1 MKKTIL
7 SLMAMVS
14 LGAFAQTGYYVA
26 PGTGTG
32 NPGGFNAD
40 AEYPPGGGLATGWST
55 ILTGPQNEMWS
66 AAQSLPFAFKF
77 NDQDVTSYK
86 VAANGVVTFD
96 VATTTTPSAVN
107 ADLPNAGIPNQSVC
121 VWGLGATASGDYV
134 VSKTFGTTGSRQH
147 WIGYYSC
154 SEPNIGTAGWTYM
167 SVVLEEGTNNIYIV
181 DQRYNGTAPTKLS
194 LGIQIDGS
202 TAIKISGTP
211 SYGMKSVNDPTTADN
226 VFYTFVP
233 GSMPGDEAGITKLN
247 LAKYLSVNNSPFDV
261 SFGVVNGG
269 SNAITSLDVE
279 YTVDG
284 GAAVS
289 GTITGLNIA
298 SGASGTAVH
307 PTKWSGAT
315 VGSHTVAVKIVKVNG
330 TTDTKV
336 GNNSASMSVMVF
348 DKAVDRKILNEVFTS
363 STCAPCKAGNE
374 NYNMVIAGKTKHS
387 TIKYQVY
394 WPGTGDPYCT
404 QEVRDRT
411 SFYGINSVPRMEVDG
426 GWDGN
431 AGSFSTGLYDDF
443 QAKPAF
449 VEITGSVSLTWK
461 NTVTLDVTLN
471 PLLDNASNNL
481 KLHAVIVEGLTYANK
496 KSNGETQFE
505 EVMKKMMTGSV
516 GQVLTPL
523 KKDTKVTKKIAYTFN
538 GGYRLP
544 LDGSAAQHINHLSE
558 NSVETWNDLA
568 VVVFVQDATTKEVLQ
583 SETFPIALVGT
594 EAVEQNLNLYPN
606 PANSVFVVEAKEMGN
621 AAVVV
626 TDMQGKVVFNGNLN
640 AGALS
645 MNVADWSNGVYM
657 VSVNGNSKNLNSK
670 IVVRH

>member
-7 SLMAMVS
+7 SLMALVS

-26 PGTGTG
+26 PGTGSG
-32 NPGGFNAD
+32 NPGGLNGD
-40 AEYPPGGGLATGWST
+40 AEYPPGGGLPTGWT
-55 ILTGPQNEMWS
+55 TLITGPQNEMWS
-66 AAQSLPFAFKF
+66 ASQNMPFAFKF

-96 VATTTTPSAVN
+96 VATTITPSAVN
-107 ADLPNAGIPNQSVC
+107 GDLPNAGIPNQSVC
-121 VWGLGATASGDYV
+121 VWGVGATATGDYV
-134 VSKTFGTTGSRQH
+134 VSKTFGTAGKRQH
-147 WIGYYSC
+147 WIQYNSC
-154 SEPNIGTAGWTYM
+154 SEANIGTGWIYA
-167 SVVLEEGTNNIYIV
+167 SIVLEEGTNNIYIV
-181 DQRYNGTAPTKLS
+181 DQRYNGTAASKIS
-194 LGIQIDGS
+194 MGVQIDGS
-202 TAIKISGTP
+202 TAIKVSGTP
-211 SYGMKSVNDPTTADN
+211 AYGMKAVNDPTTADN
-226 VFYTFVP
+226 VFYSFIP
-233 GSMPGDEAGITKLN
+233 GSQPADEAGITSLN
-247 LAKYLSVNNSPFDV
+247 LAKYLNLNNGPYDISM
-261 SFGVVNGG
+261 GIINGG
-269 SNAITSLDVE
+269 SSAITSLDVE
-279 YTVDG
+279 YTIDG

-289 GTITGLNIA
+289 GKITGLNIA
-298 SGASGTAVH
+298 SGATGTAVH

-330 TTDTKV
+330 ADDTKV
-336 GNNSASMSVMVF
+336 GNNNATQAVMVF

-363 STCAPCKAGNE
+363 STCGPCTAGNI
-374 NYNMVIAGKTKHS
+374 NYNNVIANKTKHS

-411 SFYGINSVPRMEVDG
+411 TYYGINSVPRMEVDG

-471 PLLDNASNNL
+471 PLLDFSSNNL
-481 KLHAVIVEGLTYANK
+481 KLHAVIVEGITYANK
-496 KSNGETQFE
+496 KTNGETKFE

-544 LDGSAAQHINHLSE
+544 TDGSAAQHINHLSE

-606 PANSVFVVEAKEMGN
+606 PANNVFVVEAKEMGN

-626 TDMQGKVVFNGNLN
+626 TDMQGKVVFNGNMN

>member
-14 LGAFAQTGYYVA
+14 LGAFAQTGYYIA

-32 NPGGFNAD
+32 NPGGLNAD
-40 AEYPPGGGLATGWST
+40 AEYPPGGGLATGWTT

-96 VATTTTPSAVN
+96 VATTITPSAVN
-107 ADLPNAGIPNQSVC
+107 GDLPNAGIPNQSVC
-121 VWGLGATASGDYV
+121 VWGAGATASGDYV
-134 VSKTFGTTGSRQH
+134 VAKTFGTSGKRQH
-147 WIGYYSC
+147 WIQYNSC
-154 SEPNIGTAGWTYM
+154 SEANIGTGWVYM
-167 SVVLEEGTNNIYIV
+167 SIVLEEGTNNIYVV
-181 DQRYNGTAPTKLS
+181 DQRYNGTAATKLS
-194 LGIQIDGS
+194 VGIQIDGS
-202 TAIKISGTP
+202 TAVKVSGTP
-211 SYGMKSVNDPTTADN
+211 AYGMKAVNDPTTADN
-226 VFYTFVP
+226 VYYSFLP
-233 GSMPGDEAGITKLN
+233 GSLPADEAGITALT
-247 LAKYLSVNNSPFDV
+247 LANYISVNNAPFDITFSV
-261 SFGVVNGG
+261 QNGG
-269 SNAITSLDVE
+269 SSAITSLDVE

-289 GTITGLNIA
+289 GKITGLNIA
-298 SGASGTAVH
+298 SGATGTAVH
-307 PTKWSGAT
+307 PTKWSGT
-315 VGSHTVAVKIVKVNG
+315 VGSHTIAVKIVKVNG
-330 TTDTKV
+330 SDDTKV
-336 GNNSASMSVMVF
+336 GNNNASKSLMVF

-363 STCAPCKAGNE
+363 STCPPCTPGNI
-374 NYNMVIAGKTKHS
+374 NYNKVIDGRAKHS
-387 TIKYQVY
+387 TIKYQVNF
-394 WPGTGDPYCT
+394 PGTGDPYCT
-404 QEVRDRT
+404 QEVRDRMT
-411 SFYGINSVPRMEVDG
+411 FYNVNSVPRMEIDG
-426 GWDGN
+426 AWDNN
-431 AGSFSTGLYDDF
+431 ANSFTTALYDEY
-443 QAKPAF
+443 QSKPSF
-449 VEITGSVSLTWK
+449 IEITGSVALTWK
-461 NTVTLDVTLN
+461 NTITLDVTLN

-481 KLHAVIVEGLTYANK
+481 KLHAAIVEGITYANK

-505 EVMKKMMTGSV
+505 SVMKKMMTGSV

-544 LDGSAAQHINHLSE
+544 LDGSVAQHINHLSE

-568 VVVFVQDATTKEVLQ
+568 VVVFVQDATTKEILQ
-583 SETFPIALVGT
+583 SETFPIAMVGT

-606 PANSVFVVEAKEMGN
+606 PANDLFVVEAKEMGN

-626 TDMQGKVVFNGNLN
+626 ADIQGKVVFSGNLN
-640 AGALS
+640 AGALNMS
-645 MNVADWSNGVYM
+645 VANWSEGVYM

>member
-1 MKKTIL
+1 
-7 SLMAMVS
+7 MAMVS

-32 NPGGFNAD
+32 NPGGLNAD
-40 AEYPPGGGLATGWST
+40 TEYPPGGGLATGWTT

-66 AAQSLPFAFKF
+66 SAQSLPFAFKF

-107 ADLPNAGIPNQSVC
+107 ADLPNSGIPNQSVC

-134 VSKTFGTTGSRQH
+134 VSKTFGTSGSRQH

-154 SEPNIGTAGWTYM
+154 SEPNIGTSGWAYM

-181 DQRYNGTAPTKLS
+181 DQRYNGTAPTKLAV
-194 LGIQIDGS
+194 GIQIDGS

-226 VFYTFVP
+226 VYYSFIP

-247 LAKYLSVNNSPFDV
+247 LAKYLSVNSSPFDV
-261 SFGVVNGG
+261 SFGVINGG

-279 YTVDG
+279 YTIDG

-289 GTITGLNIA
+289 GKISGLNIA

-330 TTDTKV
+330 ATDTKV

-374 NYNMVIAGKTKHS
+374 NYNMVISGKTKHS

-411 SFYGINSVPRMEVDG
+411 SFYAINSVPRMEVDG

-443 QAKPAF
+443 QAKPSF
-449 VEITGSVSLTWK
+449 LEITGSVSLTWK

-496 KSNGETQFE
+496 KSNGESQFE

-544 LDGSAAQHINHLSE
+544 LDGSAAQHINHLTE

-626 TDMQGKVVFNGNLN
+626 TDMQGKVVFNGNMN

>member
-1 MKKTIL
+1 M
-7 SLMAMVS
+7 
-14 LGAFAQTGYYVA
+14 
-26 PGTGTG
+26 
-32 NPGGFNAD
+32 
-40 AEYPPGGGLATGWST
+40 
-55 ILTGPQNEMWS
+55 
-66 AAQSLPFAFKF
+66 PFAFKF

-96 VATTTTPSAVN
+96 VATTITPSAVN
-107 ADLPNAGIPNQSVC
+107 GDLPNAGIPNQSVC
-121 VWGLGATASGDYV
+121 VWGVGATATGDYV
-134 VSKTFGTTGSRQH
+134 VSKTFGTAGKRQH
-147 WIGYYSC
+147 WIQYNSC
-154 SEPNIGTAGWTYM
+154 SEANIGTGWIYA
-167 SVVLEEGTNNIYIV
+167 SIVLEEGTNNIYIV
-181 DQRYNGTAPTKLS
+181 DQRYNGTAASKIS
-194 LGIQIDGS
+194 MGVQIDGS
-202 TAIKISGTP
+202 TAIKVSGTP
-211 SYGMKSVNDPTTADN
+211 AYGMKAVNDPTTADN
-226 VFYTFVP
+226 VFYSFIP
-233 GSMPGDEAGITKLN
+233 GSQPANEAGITALN
-247 LAKYLSVNNSPFDV
+247 VAKYLSLNSAPYDI
-261 SFGVVNGG
+261 SMSIINGG
-269 SNAITSLDVE
+269 SSAITSLDVE
-279 YTVDG
+279 YTIDG

-289 GTITGLNIA
+289 GKITGLNIA
-298 SGASGTAVH
+298 SGATGTAVH

-330 TTDTKV
+330 ADDTKV
-336 GNNSASMSVMVF
+336 GNNNATQAVMVF

-363 STCAPCKAGNE
+363 STCGPCTAGNI
-374 NYNMVIAGKTKHS
+374 NYNNVIANKTKHS

-411 SFYGINSVPRMEVDG
+411 TYYGINSVPRMEVDG

-471 PLLDNASNNL
+471 PLLDFSSNNL
-481 KLHAVIVEGLTYANK
+481 KLHAVIVEGITYANK
-496 KSNGETQFE
+496 KTNGETKFE

-544 LDGSAAQHINHLSE
+544 TDGSAAQHINHLSE

-606 PANSVFVVEAKEMGN
+606 PANNVFVVEAKEMGN

-626 TDMQGKVVFNGNLN
+626 TDMQGKVVFNGNMN

>member
-14 LGAFAQTGYYVA
+14 LGAFAQTGYYIA

-32 NPGGFNAD
+32 NPGGLNAD
-40 AEYPPGGGLATGWST
+40 AEYPPGGGLATGWTT

-96 VATTTTPSAVN
+96 VATTITPSAVN
-107 ADLPNAGIPNQSVC
+107 GDLPNAGIPNQSVC
-121 VWGLGATASGDYV
+121 VWGAGATASGDYV
-134 VSKTFGTTGSRQH
+134 VAKTFGTSGKRQH
-147 WIGYYSC
+147 WIQYNSC
-154 SEPNIGTAGWTYM
+154 SEANIGTGWVYM
-167 SVVLEEGTNNIYIV
+167 SIVLEEGTNNIYVV
-181 DQRYNGTAPTKLS
+181 DQRYNGTAATKLS
-194 LGIQIDGS
+194 VGIQIDGS
-202 TAIKISGTP
+202 TAVKVSGTP
-211 SYGMKSVNDPTTADN
+211 AYGMKAVNDPTTADN
-226 VFYTFVP
+226 VFYSFLP
-233 GSMPGDEAGITKLN
+233 GSLPADEAGITALT
-247 LAKYLSVNNSPFDV
+247 LANYISVNNAPFDITFSV
-261 SFGVVNGG
+261 QNGG
-269 SNAITSLDVE
+269 SSAITSLDVE

-289 GTITGLNIA
+289 GKITGLNIA
-298 SGASGTAVH
+298 SGATGTAVH
-307 PTKWSGAT
+307 PTKWSGT
-315 VGSHTVAVKIVKVNG
+315 VGSHTIAVKIVKVNG
-330 TTDTKV
+330 SDDTKV
-336 GNNSASMSVMVF
+336 GNNNASKSLMVF

-363 STCAPCKAGNE
+363 STCPPCTPGNI
-374 NYNMVIAGKTKHS
+374 NYNKVIDGRAKHS
-387 TIKYQVY
+387 TIKYQVNF
-394 WPGTGDPYCT
+394 PGTGDPYCT
-404 QEVRDRT
+404 QEVRDRMT
-411 SFYGINSVPRMEVDG
+411 FYNVNSVPRMEIDG
-426 GWDGN
+426 AWDNN
-431 AGSFSTGLYDDF
+431 ANSFTTALYDEY
-443 QAKPAF
+443 QSKPSF
-449 VEITGSVSLTWK
+449 IEITGSVALTWK
-461 NTVTLDVTLN
+461 NTITLDVTLN

-481 KLHAVIVEGLTYANK
+481 KLHAAIVEGITYANK

-505 EVMKKMMTGSV
+505 SVMKKMMTGSV

-544 LDGSAAQHINHLSE
+544 LDGSVAQHINHLSE

-568 VVVFVQDATTKEVLQ
+568 VVVFVQDATTKEILQ
-583 SETFPIALVGT
+583 SETFPIAMVGT

-606 PANSVFVVEAKEMGN
+606 PANDLFVVEAKEMGN

-626 TDMQGKVVFNGNLN
+626 ADMQGKVVFSGNLN
-640 AGALS
+640 AGALNMS
-645 MNVADWSNGVYM
+645 VANWSEGVYM

>member
-32 NPGGFNAD
+32 NPGGLNGD
-40 AEYPPGGGLATGWST
+40 AEYPPGGGLPAGWT
-55 ILTGPQNEMWS
+55 TLLTGPQNEMWS
-66 AAQSLPFAFKF
+66 ASQSLPFAFKF

-86 VAANGVVTFD
+86 VSANGVVTFD
-96 VATTTTPSAVN
+96 VASTTTPSAVN
-107 ADLPNAGIPNQSVC
+107 ADLPSSGLPNQSVC
-121 VWGLGATASGDYV
+121 VWGVGATATGDYV
-134 VSKTFGTTGSRQH
+134 VTKTFGTTGKRQH
-147 WIGYYSC
+147 WIQYNSC
-154 SEPNIGTAGWTYM
+154 SEANIGTGWIYA
-167 SVVLEEGTNNIYIV
+167 SIVLEEGTNNIYIV
-181 DQRYNGTAPTKLS
+181 DQRYNGTAASKIS
-194 LGIQIDGS
+194 VGIQIDGS
-202 TAIKISGTP
+202 TAIKVNGTP
-211 SYGMKSVNDPTTADN
+211 AYGMKSVNDPTTADN
-226 VFYTFVP
+226 VYYTFLP
-233 GSMPGDEAGITKLN
+233 GSQPADEAGITALN
-247 LAKYLSVNNSPFDV
+247 LGNYISVNNAPVDIAFSV
-261 SFGVVNGG
+261 INGG
-269 SNAITSLDVE
+269 TNAITSMDVE

-284 GAAVS
+284 GAAVT

-298 SGASGTAVH
+298 SGATANVSH
-307 PTKWSGAT
+307 PTKWSGVT
-315 VGSHTVAVKIVKVNG
+315 VGSHAIAVKIVKVNG
-330 TTDTKV
+330 ATDTKV
-336 GNNSASMSVMVF
+336 GNNSASKTVVVF

-363 STCAPCKAGNE
+363 STCGPCTAGNI
-374 NYNMVIAGKTKHS
+374 NYNNVIANKTKHS
-387 TIKYQVY
+387 TVKYQVY

-481 KLHAVIVEGLTYANK
+481 KLHAVIVEGTTYANVK
-496 KSNGETQFE
+496 TNGEKQFE
-505 EVMKKMMTGSV
+505 NVMKKMMTGSV

-544 LDGSAAQHINHLSE
+544 TDGSAAQHINHLTE

-626 TDMQGKVVFNGNLN
+626 TDMQGKVVFNGNMN

>member
-1 MKKTIL
+1 
-7 SLMAMVS
+7 MAMVS

-32 NPGGFNAD
+32 NPGGLNGD
-40 AEYPPGGGLATGWST
+40 AEYPPGGGLPTGWT
-55 ILTGPQNEMWS
+55 TVLTGPQNEMWS
-66 AAQSLPFAFKF
+66 ASQSLPFAFKF

-86 VAANGVVTFD
+86 VSANGVVTFD
-96 VATTTTPSAVN
+96 VASTTTPSAVN
-107 ADLPNAGIPNQSVC
+107 ADLPSSGLPNQSVC
-121 VWGLGATASGDYV
+121 VWGVGATATGDYV
-134 VSKTFGTTGSRQH
+134 VTKTFGTTGKRQH
-147 WIGYYSC
+147 WIQYNSC
-154 SEPNIGTAGWTYM
+154 SEGNIGTGWIYA
-167 SVVLEEGTNNIYIV
+167 SIVLEEGTNNIYIV
-181 DQRYNGTAPTKLS
+181 DQRYNGTAASKIS
-194 LGIQIDGS
+194 VGIQIDGS
-202 TAIKISGTP
+202 TAIKVSGTP
-211 SYGMKSVNDPTTADN
+211 AYGMKAVNDPTTADN
-226 VFYTFVP
+226 VYYTFLP
-233 GSMPGDEAGITKLN
+233 GSQPADEAGITALN
-247 LAKYLSVNNSPFDV
+247 LAKYISVNNTPVDV
-261 SFGVVNGG
+261 AFSVINGG
-269 SNAITSLDVE
+269 TNAITSMDVE

-284 GAAVS
+284 GAAVTGKIS
-289 GTITGLNIA
+289 GLNIA
-298 SGASGTAVH
+298 SGASANVSH
-307 PTKWSGAT
+307 PTKWSGVT
-315 VGSHTVAVKIVKVNG
+315 VGSHAIAVKIVKVNG
-330 TTDTKV
+330 ANDTKV
-336 GNNSASMSVMVF
+336 GNNSASKTVVVF

-363 STCAPCKAGNE
+363 STCGPCTAGNI
-374 NYNMVIAGKTKHS
+374 NYNNVIANKTKHS

-411 SFYGINSVPRMEVDG
+411 SYYGINSVPRMEVDG

-449 VEITGSVSLTWK
+449 LEITGNVSLTWK

-496 KSNGETQFE
+496 KTNGETKFE

-538 GGYRLP
+538 GGYRLSA
-544 LDGSAAQHINHLSE
+544 DGSAAQHINHLTE

-645 MNVADWSNGVYM
+645 MSVADWSNGVYM

>member
-1 MKKTIL
+1 
-7 SLMAMVS
+7 MALVS

-26 PGTGTG
+26 PGTGSG
-32 NPGGFNAD
+32 NPGGLNGD
-40 AEYPPGGGLATGWST
+40 AEYPPGGGLPAGWTT

-66 AAQSLPFAFKF
+66 ASQSLPFAFKF

-107 ADLPNAGIPNQSVC
+107 GDLPNSGIPNQSVC
-121 VWGLGATASGDYV
+121 VWGVGATASGDYV
-134 VSKTFGTTGSRQH
+134 VSKTFGTTGKRQH
-147 WIGYYSC
+147 WIQYNSC
-154 SEPNIGTAGWTYM
+154 SEANIGTGWIYT
-167 SVVLEEGTNNIYIV
+167 SIVLEEGTNNIYIV
-181 DQRYNGTAPTKLS
+181 DQRYNGTAASKIS
-194 LGIQIDGS
+194 MGIQIDGS
-202 TAIKISGTP
+202 TAIKVSGTP
-211 SYGMKSVNDPTTADN
+211 AYGMKSVNDPSTADN
-226 VFYTFVP
+226 VYYSFLP
-233 GSMPGDEAGITKLN
+233 GSMPADEAGIVSLGMAN
-247 LAKYLSVNNSPFDV
+247 YLSVNNGPFDISMTV
-261 SFGVVNGG
+261 SNGG
-269 SNAITSLDVE
+269 SSAVTSLDVE

-284 GAAVS
+284 GTAVS
-289 GTITGLNIA
+289 GKITGLNIA
-298 SGASGTAVH
+298 SGATATAVH

-315 VGSHTVAVKIVKVNG
+315 VGSHTIAVKIVKVNG
-330 TTDTKV
+330 ADDTKV
-336 GNNSASMSVMVF
+336 GNNNASKTLMVF

-481 KLHAVIVEGLTYANK
+481 KLHAVIVEGMTYANK